1 MWYLQIVTEMLRF
14 FVIDAFNRDLILSS
28 HGKIC
33 FATMKP
39 QLVVM
44 DMAGTTVNDFGLVQQ
59 AAIDAMKWKLNLD
72 ITMDQANKVM
82 GIPKK
87 TAFEQLCSLNKT
99 MVTADVIDEL
109 VNYFNTQLI
118 EKYAV
123 KGSIELMPYAA
134 ELFDHIRSSGA
145 KVYLNTGFNRQVAEV
160 IVKNLAL
167 DGVIHGYIG
176 SDEVD
181 AGRPQ
186 PDMIR
191 LAMKRAGVEYSHLVM
206 KVGDT
211 VSDLYEGFSAGCA
224 WNIGVLTGANSYEE
238 LRTAPY
244 SQILSNLQ
252 PLLAYFPKSGR
263 MLGGRK

>member
-1 MWYLQIVTEMLRF
+1 VLFGLF
-14 FVIDAFNRDLILSS
+14 FCA
-28 HGKIC
+28 
-33 FATMKP
+33 MKP
-39 QLVVM
+39 SLVVL
-44 DMAGTTVNDFGLVQQ
+44 DIIGTTVNDKGLVQETVVDTFQ
-59 AAIDAMKWKLNLD
+59 SVLCVN

-99 MVTADVIDEL
+99 MVTADIIDEL
-109 VNYFNTQLI
+109 VGFFNQQLI
-118 EKYAV
+118 EKYGV

-134 ELFDHIRSSGA
+134 ELFEAIRNSGA
-145 KVYLNTGFNRQVAEV
+145 KVYLNTGFNREVADV
-160 IVKNLAL
+160 IVRNLAL
-167 DGVIHGYIG
+167 ENVIHGYIG

-191 LAMKRAGVEYSHLVM
+191 LAMKRSGVEYSHLVM

-211 VSDLYEGFSAGCA
+211 ISDLYEGFSAGCA
-224 WNIGVLTGANSYEE
+224 WNIGVLTGANSYDE

-252 PLLAYFPKSGR
+252 PLIAYFPKSSGMMR
-263 MLGGRK
+263 ARK

>member
-1 MWYLQIVTEMLRF
+1 
-14 FVIDAFNRDLILSS
+14 
-28 HGKIC
+28 
-33 FATMKP
+33 
-39 QLVVM
+39 M
-44 DMAGTTVNDFGLVQQ
+44 DMVGTTINDNGHVQKTVVDTFQSVLRVN
-59 AAIDAMKWKLNLD
+59 IS
-72 ITMDQANKVM
+72 MDQANKVM

-99 MVTADVIDEL
+99 MVTADIIDEL
-109 VNYFNTQLI
+109 VGFFNQQLI
-118 EKYAV
+118 EKYGV

-134 ELFDHIRSSGA
+134 ELFEAIRNSGA
-145 KVYLNTGFNRQVAEV
+145 KVYLNTGFNRQVADV
-160 IVKNLAL
+160 IVRNLTL
-167 DGVIHGYIG
+167 EKMIHGYIG

-191 LAMKRAGVEYSHLVM
+191 LAMKRSGVEYSHLVM

-224 WNIGVLTGANSYEE
+224 WNVGVLTGANTYDE

-252 PLLAYFPKSGR
+252 PLIAYFPKSSGLMR
-263 MLGGRK
+263 ARK

>member
-1 MWYLQIVTEMLRF
+1 
-14 FVIDAFNRDLILSS
+14 
-28 HGKIC
+28 
-33 FATMKP
+33 MKP

-59 AAIDAMKWKLNLD
+59 AAIDAMKWKLNID
-72 ITMDQANKVM
+72 ISMDQANKVM

-99 MVTADVIDEL
+99 LVTADVIDEL
-109 VNYFNTQLI
+109 VVFFNRQLI
-118 EKYAV
+118 EKYST
-123 KGSIELMPYAA
+123 KGSIELMPYAS
-134 ELFDHIRSSGA
+134 ELFEAIRNSGA
-145 KVYLNTGFNRQVAEV
+145 KVYLNTGFNREVADV

-167 DGVIHGYIG
+167 ENMIHGYIG

-191 LAMKRAGVEYSHLVM
+191 LAMKRSGVEYSHLVM

-211 VSDLYEGFSAGCA
+211 VSDLFEGFSAGCA
-224 WNIGVLTGANSYEE
+224 WNVGVLTGANTYDE

-252 PLLAYFPKSGR
+252 PLIAYFPKSSGLMR
-263 MLGGRK
+263 ARK